1 VTLSEKNLK
10 NEIYDFKKFYH
21 LIKAFTISTNISCK
35 AFNLN
40 GEKIASFKGP
50 ESDTSFCKLIQKL
63 NQEKNYCMQSYIYG
77 GQQSEKLGEAY
88 IYFCPYGLVNW
99 TVPVIKENKV
109 RCFLTAGPVLMHE
122 VDNLLVE
129 NAVKMCP
136 MLDKRRKEIKSKLSK
151 IIVVDTIRVK
161 YLADLLLKLAKI
173 IMAEDAVDLNN
184 KHELNIFNAH
194 LVENINEIK
203 RTYTLQGKNNKIS
216 NFQEK
221 EANLITKVTSG
232 DKEGAKKSLNQF
244 LGYIFFYNADNIEII
259 KCKVIELMI
268 RLLQVVTEVGV
279 DYNVVSGIKYKYLK
293 NLINA
298 GDFNEIS
305 KNILEVLDYL
315 IDCLTPLINV
325 KNRNTILI
333 AINYIRNNYH
343 KDINLEE
350 VAAQVGLHPV
360 NLSKMFKKETGKKYT
375 DYLNEVRIEA
385 SKNLLLRDDLP
396 LVQVAFSVGFNDQ
409 SYFSKIFKKIEGVSP
424 NKWRVLQKEQ
434 KNFN

>member
-1 VTLSEKNLK
+1 MTLSEKNLK

>member
-1 VTLSEKNLK
+1 MTLSEKNLK

-325 KNRNTILI
+325 KNRNTILT

>member
-1 VTLSEKNLK
+1 
-10 NEIYDFKKFYH
+10 
-21 LIKAFTISTNISCK
+21 
-35 AFNLN
+35 
-40 GEKIASFKGP
+40 
-50 ESDTSFCKLIQKL
+50 
-63 NQEKNYCMQSYIYG
+63 MQSYIYG